1 MPREALVP
9 GGYPPKGKLQPV
21 KGADG
26 IWRLSE
32 VRHRAINGEYV
43 RSSGSGP
50 TRDLCMAAFWEKF
63 EKNRFKGSVRRKR
76 RTGETVLFR
85 PTDKMSAVLKHH
97 ADVLRQRFEKGEI
110 KERSYYLY
118 RAAIYPS
125 DSPRAKEDAIKLE
138 NELGAFTIAEVGRP
152 SELASYVA
160 DIADIAPGMAL
171 RHHTILTAVFTML
184 TLQGLYDDSPMRLV
198 PRPDL
203 NGGGQRALDG
213 DSRAEFVKLLCD
225 KGRAPRNHDYV
236 LPFGLAVLGTG
247 VRPGEGL
254 ALRWMD
260 IPDLDDETTERAVAH
275 ICGTI
280 VKPPHR
286 KPYRQEGRKAGDS
299 YYLTLPRWL
308 TSELRAWK
316 RVCAPTEDSVLMFTL
331 NGQPIAPDVAGYA
344 LECLRV
350 GTSLEWMTWGNLRDT
365 VATEVKGKTGDSK
378 RASAQL
384 GHSEGSSMA
393 TRHYIDRQGYKR
405 AAVDNTEALEGLY
418 PENDGN
424 LTVSA
429 RFGR

>member
-1 MPREALVP
+1 MPREALEP
-9 GGYPPKGKLQPV
+9 GGYPPKDKLQPV

-26 IWRLSE
+26 VWRLSE

-50 TRDLCMAAFWEKF
+50 TRDLCMAAFWENF

-76 RTGETVLFR
+76 RTRKTVLFK

-118 RAAIYPS
+118 RTAIYPS

-160 DIADIAPGMAL
+160 DIAEIAPGMAL
-171 RHHTILTAVFTML
+171 RHHTILTAVFRML

-203 NGGGQRALDG
+203 NGGGQRALDV

-225 KGRAPRNHDYV
+225 KGRTPRNHDYV
-236 LPFGLAVLGTG
+236 LPFGLTVLGTG

-260 IPDLDDETTERAVAH
+260 IPDLDDDTVERAVAH

-280 VKPPHR
+280 VKPVGR
-286 KPYRQEGRKAGDS
+286 KPYRQDGRKAGDS
-299 YYLTLPRWL
+299 YYVTLPRWL

-316 RVCAPTEDSVLMFTL
+316 LVCAPTDETALMFTL
-331 NGQPIAPDVAGYA
+331 SGEPIAPDVAGYA

-350 GTSLEWMTWGNLRDT
+350 GTGLDWMTWGNLRDT

-405 AAVDNTEALEGLY
+405 AAVDNAEALESLY

-424 LTVSA
+424 LTVSV
-429 RFGR
+429 RFGQ